1 MQNFTKEERLCSRLL
16 IERLFADGSSFFIYP
31 FAIHYLALTESTQ
44 PFRAQVAFAV
54 SKKRFK
60 RAVDRNLIKRRMREI
75 YRLNKFNFYHQ
86 LSAGNK
92 QVVFLVSY
100 SAKEIMSY
108 EQMSKKLLP
117 ALERLTAE
125 LNVKNA

>member
-1 MQNFTKEERLCSRLL
+1 MQTFTKEERLCSRQF
-16 IERLFADGSSFFIYP
+16 IERLFADGSSFFMYP
-31 FAIHYLALTESTQ
+31 FAIHYLELPPGTQ
-44 PFRAQVAFAV
+44 PFPARVAFAA

-60 RAVDRNLIKRRMREI
+60 KAVDRNLIKRRMREI
-75 YRLNKFNFYHQ
+75 YRLNKVNFYNH
-86 LSAGNK
+86 LNAGNK

-108 EQMSKKLLP
+108 EQLSKKLLP
-117 ALERLTAE
+117 ALERLSVE